1 MALKGFT
8 AFNFNEGAAYVSI
21 TNNGIT
27 FNKSVTIKLGSPEY
41 VLMLVNDE
49 ERQIALQI
57 CDESDANAALYF
69 RPKESGVMS
78 VRWNSR
84 DLINT
89 LETLMGWDLSQQSFK
104 VFGTLIKAEHAM
116 IFDLNRAIAM

>member
-1 MALKGFT
+1 MALQGFT

-21 TNNGIT
+21 TNNGVT

-41 VLMLVNDE
+41 VLLLVNDE

-57 CDESDANAALYF
+57 CDKLDANATLYY

-104 VFGTLIKAEHAM
+104 AFGTLIKSECAM
-116 IFDLNRAIAM
+116 IFDLNKAIAL